1 MHHLIQL
8 GRAKGKIPVCLAH
21 SEQAC
26 LGIISGGESHLHH
39 CHQLLIAVAQ
49 ESEKNRLFVL
59 KVFVDGGLAILNAL
73 GYFTGRDSLPPFLSG
88 NLSRSGENA
97 LPDLLSFA
105 FSRLPFSFSTLLDS
119 HCTCNPVVD
128 RSLYRLSV
136 A

>member
-39 CHQLLIAVAQ
+39 RHQLLIAVAQ

-88 NLSRSGENA
+88 TLSRIAHTS
-97 LPDLLSFA
+97 LPDLLSF
-105 FSRLPFSFSTLLDS
+105 PFSLFPLSSSTFL
-119 HCTCNPVVD
+119 H
-128 RSLYRLSV
+128 
-136 A
+136 